1 MWQQLVWNTWKH
13 ESVYASFG
21 WFECT
26 QLWISAHNV
35 NELQQSSMSDSSN
48 WQKKLWP
55 SKLLTLISHQNHPVD
70 CGPLTN
76 PDNGQVDT
84 PQGTTFNQVA
94 TYSCNNGYLL
104 VGNMTRVC
112 QVDGRWSGTDPF
124 CRNRKFYNCLT
135 YKSVYCN
142 NRLCVFSLV
151 ALCTV
156 RS

>member
-1 MWQQLVWNTWKH
+1 MSARNAIMNCNKVACQILVIH
-13 ESVYASFG
+13 
-21 WFECT
+21 
-26 QLWISAHNV
+26 
-35 NELQQSSMSDSSN
+35 
-48 WQKKLWP
+48 KKN
-55 SKLLTLISHQNHPVD
+55 SKLLTLISHSFFQNRPVD

-76 PDNGQVDT
+76 PDNGRVDT

-124 CRNRKFYNCLT
+124 CCKFKLYNCF

-142 NRLCVFSLV
+142 NRLMCVQSC
-151 ALCTV
+151 CTV
-156 RS
+156 HSA